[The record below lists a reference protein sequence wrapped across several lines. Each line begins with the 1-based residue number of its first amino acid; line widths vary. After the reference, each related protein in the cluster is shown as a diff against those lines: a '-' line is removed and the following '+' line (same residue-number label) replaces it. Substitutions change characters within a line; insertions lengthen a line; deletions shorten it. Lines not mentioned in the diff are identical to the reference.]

1 MLKIKVGKEQMKKGT
16 DRTRVYWI
24 FFSLIFIAAGAGALS
39 QLFIASQMHL
49 SGDDYCY
56 NAVLA
61 RDGFWKMQW
70 TSYTEVSMY
79 NGNRYALNLF
89 AGLAGL
95 IPVWGTPILIISSLL
110 LWLVGASGLTLEIVR
125 RIGWQVKK
133 VEAILFSLILLN
145 FILVSAPNLQQ
156 SLYWRSGMLPYFVPL
171 VGIVLMGWLILVLH
185 RRSIRLWRRYGLVF
199 LLALLFSGFSESA
212 TALLIGL
219 WGIGLLIS
227 IFFFREN
234 RSKRRDWLG
243 ITGVGLAGS
252 LIGLALL
259 YFSPSTALRMA
270 NMPDPI
276 GITALIALLLRNLKI
291 FFWQAL
297 MRRTL
302 YLVLPLAFGFGL
314 GLLLPAMSKPAQN
327 KRPWVQFLG
336 IGAAIA
342 SVTVLLIALVFLPA
356 TYIFADYPPLRAL
369 ILAQFVMVVAETL
382 GGVWLS
388 MPLRW
393 LSAKLIK
400 GEAARKV
407 ILGGLSIIMIAAF
420 VIAPI
425 RLIRSTLAESPKLL
439 RWSRFWVDRHEQL
452 IRAGMANEAE
462 VHVIQL
468 DHVINEVGELSPDA
482 QYWYNN
488 CAEMYYGI
496 NAIYADQPG
505 W

>member
-1 MLKIKVGKEQMKKGT
+1 
-16 DRTRVYWI
+16 
-24 FFSLIFIAAGAGALS
+24 
-39 QLFIASQMHL
+39 
-49 SGDDYCY
+49 
-56 NAVLA
+56 
-61 RDGFWKMQW
+61 
-70 TSYTEVSMY
+70 
-79 NGNRYALNLF
+79 
-89 AGLAGL
+89 
-95 IPVWGTPILIISSLL
+95 
-110 LWLVGASGLTLEIVR
+110 
-125 RIGWQVKK
+125 
-133 VEAILFSLILLN
+133 
-145 FILVSAPNLQQ
+145 
-156 SLYWRSGMLPYFVPL
+156 
-171 VGIVLMGWLILVLH
+171 
-185 RRSIRLWRRYGLVF
+185 
-199 LLALLFSGFSESA
+199 
-212 TALLIGL
+212 
-219 WGIGLLIS
+219 
-227 IFFFREN
+227 
-234 RSKRRDWLG
+234 
-243 ITGVGLAGS
+243 
-252 LIGLALL
+252 
-259 YFSPSTALRMA
+259 
-270 NMPDPI
+270 MPDPI

-297 MRRTL
+297 MRRIL

-407 ILGGLSIIMIAAF
+407 ILGGLSIVMVAAL

-425 RLIRSTLAESPKLL
+425 RLIRSTLTETPKLL
-439 RWSRFWVDRHEQL
+439 RWSQLWMDRHEQL

-496 NAIYADQPG
+496 RRDLCRSTGMVKVRNSV
-505 W
+505 